1 MQTEIINDYPFASY
15 QDKLKIPYIE
25 RFNGNIAVKNGD
37 FKLALKHYSKALFGL
52 KMIYD
57 GDRDTFINNRES
69 AVKYIAEVEIPTCLN
84 LAHCYL
90 KIEEYDNAVKYT
102 S

>member
-1 MQTEIINDYPFASY
+1 
-15 QDKLKIPYIE
+15 
-25 RFNGNIAVKNGD
+25 
-37 FKLALKHYSKALFGL
+37 LKHYSKALFGL

-69 AVKYIAEVEIPTCLN
+69 ACKYIAEVEIPTCTN

-90 KIEEYDNAVKYT
+90 QVGEYDHAIKYA